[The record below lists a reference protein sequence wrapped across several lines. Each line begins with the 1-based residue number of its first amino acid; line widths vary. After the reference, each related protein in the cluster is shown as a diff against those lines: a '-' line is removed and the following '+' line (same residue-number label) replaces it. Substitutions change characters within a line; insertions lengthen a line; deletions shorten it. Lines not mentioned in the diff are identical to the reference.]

1 MVNLLRDKR
10 QEISNYKLDVR
21 KESQSRDF
29 PDWNTL
35 YSDQNVEI
43 EK

>member
-1 MVNLLRDKR
+1 MVILLKDKKL
-10 QEISNYKLDVR
+10 EIANYKLDVR

-29 PDWNTL
+29 SDWNTL
-35 YSDQNVEI
+35 YSGQNVEI